1 MLYGTIGFGRAIVLL
16 WHDRLGWSAAAAIV
30 GASGRS
36 PLQDVGDR
44 PGSRLIGCVVD
55 RRGVGGSPA
64 IAERPLALTRISS
77 QGLQIMLD
85 SLLWII
91 LAGFLA
97 GQIADRLK
105 LPALVGM
112 ILAGILLGPQVS
124 HRIDP
129 QTLPVTSLRMIAIM
143 VIMTKAGLGLDR
155 AKLIQQGS
163 VALRLGIL
171 PAACEALTIA
181 VVAMGLFHF
190 NFSTG
195 LLLGLVISAE
205 SPAII
210 VPGML
215 QLKRLGWGTSKGIP
229 DAILMGSTL
238 SNIFVLLLFN
248 LLITALAS
256 GENSRSPIFLFQIM
270 GYVAVVVAGFW
281 IATIAPPLAHRL
293 RQGFDGLWRVA
304 QIWLF
309 VLLGASM
316 PLHVLGAQFWPGL
329 LILAIG
335 TFVGRSI
342 GWYLSTLGS
351 NWNWRERLFLL
362 PGNSAKATVQAA
374 IGAMPLTQ
382 GIAGGETI
390 LAIAMWSILVT
401 APIGAWAI
409 PRFAPK
415 LLAQGET
422 E

>member
-1 MLYGTIGFGRAIVLL
+1 ML
-16 WHDRLGWSAAAAIV
+16 
-30 GASGRS
+30 
-36 PLQDVGDR
+36 
-44 PGSRLIGCVVD
+44 
-55 RRGVGGSPA
+55 
-64 IAERPLALTRISS
+64 E
-77 QGLQIMLD
+77 

-91 LAGFLA
+91 LAGFFA

-129 QTLPVTSLRMIAIM
+129 QALATNDLRTIAIT
-143 VIMTKAGLGLDR
+143 VILMKAGLGLDR
-155 AKLIQQGS
+155 AKLIQQGT

-190 NFSTG
+190 NFPTG
-195 LLLGLVISAE
+195 LLLGLIVSAE
-205 SPAII
+205 SPAVI

-215 QLKRLGWGTSKGIP
+215 QLKRLGWGVDKGIP
-229 DAILMGSTL
+229 DAILTGSAL
-238 SNIFVLLLFN
+238 SNVLVLLLFN
-248 LLITALAS
+248 LLLTVLSTGGGSGLPIGLLPFQLLGQIGGGLIVGWLTAKILILLLSRQTWTKTAVQETIVSAGITLFIVVLSRQLPIYS
-256 GENSRSPIFLFQIM
+256 GYM
-270 GYVAVVVAGFW
+270 AVISAGFW
-281 IATIAPPLAHRL
+281 LTTIDPPLAQRL
-293 RQGFDGLWRVA
+293 RRGFDGLWGVA

-309 VLLGASM
+309 VLLGATIQ
-316 PLHVLGAQFWPGL
+316 LDVLGAQVWAGL

-335 TFVGRSI
+335 TLVGRSI
-342 GWYLSTLGS
+342 GWYLSTLDS

-374 IGAMPLTQ
+374 IGAMPLAQ

-390 LAIAMWSILVT
+390 LAIAMLSILVT

-409 PRFAPK
+409 PRFAPQ
-415 LLAQGET
+415 LLVRGEI

>member
-1 MLYGTIGFGRAIVLL
+1 
-16 WHDRLGWSAAAAIV
+16 
-30 GASGRS
+30 
-36 PLQDVGDR
+36 
-44 PGSRLIGCVVD
+44 
-55 RRGVGGSPA
+55 
-64 IAERPLALTRISS
+64 
-77 QGLQIMLD
+77 MLD

-91 LAGFLA
+91 LAGFFA

-105 LPALVGM
+105 LPSLVGM

-129 QTLPVTSLRMIAIM
+129 QTLPVTNLRMIAIM
-143 VIMTKAGLGLDR
+143 VIMMKAGLGLDR

-171 PAACEALTIA
+171 PATCEALTIA

-190 NFSTG
+190 NFPTG
-195 LLLGLVISAE
+195 LLLGLIISAE
-205 SPAII
+205 SPAVI

-215 QLKRLGWGTSKGIP
+215 QLKRLGWGASKGIP
-229 DAILMGSTL
+229 DVILMGSTL

-248 LLITALAS
+248 LLIMMMAS
-256 GENSRSPIFLFQIM
+256 GQNQQSPIGVLPWQII
-270 GYVAVVVAGFW
+270 GYITVITAGFW

-293 RQGFDGLWRVA
+293 RQGFDGLWRIA

-309 VLLGASM
+309 VLLGASIQ
-316 PLHVLGAQFWPGL
+316 LNVLGAQFWPGL
-329 LILAIG
+329 LVLAIG
-335 TFVGRSI
+335 TFIGRSI

-374 IGAMPLTQ
+374 IGAMPLAQ

-390 LAIAMWSILVT
+390 LAIAMLSILVT

-409 PRFAPK
+409 PRFAPP
-415 LLAQGET
+415 LLGRGEV

>member
-1 MLYGTIGFGRAIVLL
+1 
-16 WHDRLGWSAAAAIV
+16 
-30 GASGRS
+30 
-36 PLQDVGDR
+36 
-44 PGSRLIGCVVD
+44 
-55 RRGVGGSPA
+55 
-64 IAERPLALTRISS
+64 
-77 QGLQIMLD
+77 MLD
-85 SLLWII
+85 NLLWII
-91 LAGFLA
+91 LTGFLA

-124 HRIDP
+124 HRINP
-129 QTLPVTSLRMIAIM
+129 QILPVTSLRTIAIM
-143 VIMTKAGLGLDR
+143 VIMMKAGLGLDR

-171 PAACEALTIA
+171 PATCEALTIA

-190 NFSTG
+190 NFPTG
-195 LLLGLVISAE
+195 LLLGLIVSAE

-229 DAILMGSTL
+229 DAILMGNTL
-238 SNIFVLLLFN
+238 SNTFVLSLFN
-248 LLITALAS
+248 LLTVAMAS
-256 GENSRSPIFLFQIM
+256 GQNHQSSINILPFQII
-270 GYVAVVVAGFW
+270 GYIAVIAAGFW
-281 IATIAPPLAHRL
+281 VATIAPPLAQRL
-293 RQGFDGLWRVA
+293 RKGFDGLWRVA

-309 VLLGASM
+309 VLLGASI
-316 PLHVLGAQFWPGL
+316 PLNVLGAQFWPGL
-329 LILAIG
+329 LILTIG

-374 IGAMPLTQ
+374 IGAMPLAQ
-382 GIAGGETI
+382 GIEGGETI

-415 LLAQGET
+415 LLAPGEP

>member
-1 MLYGTIGFGRAIVLL
+1 
-16 WHDRLGWSAAAAIV
+16 
-30 GASGRS
+30 
-36 PLQDVGDR
+36 
-44 PGSRLIGCVVD
+44 
-55 RRGVGGSPA
+55 
-64 IAERPLALTRISS
+64 
-77 QGLQIMLD
+77 MLD
-85 SLLWII
+85 SLIWII
-91 LAGFLA
+91 LAGFFA

-112 ILAGILLGPQVS
+112 ILVGILLGPQVS

-129 QTLPVTSLRMIAIM
+129 QILPVTHLRTIAVMIILM
-143 VIMTKAGLGLDR
+143 KAGLGLDR

-171 PAACEALTIA
+171 PATCEALTIA

-190 NFSTG
+190 SFPTG
-195 LLLGLVISAE
+195 LLLGLIISAE
-205 SPAII
+205 SPAVI

-215 QLKRLGWGTSKGIP
+215 ELKRLGWGTDKGIP
-229 DAILMGSTL
+229 DVILMGSTL

-248 LLITALAS
+248 LLMMTITS
-256 GENSRSPIFLFQIM
+256 GQNHASPIGILPFQII
-270 GYVAVVVAGFW
+270 GYIAVIAAGFW
-281 IATIAPPLAHRL
+281 IATMSPPLAGRL
-293 RQGFDGLWRVA
+293 RNSFDGLWSVA

-309 VLLGASM
+309 VLLGASIQ
-316 PLHVLGAQFWPGL
+316 LNVLGERFWAGL
-329 LILAIG
+329 LLLAIG
-335 TFVGRSI
+335 TLIGRSI

-374 IGAMPLTQ
+374 IGAMPLAQ
-382 GIAGGETI
+382 GIEGGETI

-409 PRFAPK
+409 PTFAPK
-415 LLAQGET
+415 LLAQGDT